1 VACLEDED
9 ARVRRTAC
17 ATLAV
22 IGVEPDFDL
31 FFRRLLNE
39 ERDAEADAA
48 RNAIGTMAK
57 RLQVTDAAADQVGGK
72 LAGASGESRGRLV
85 KTLATLG
92 NPRALEIVR
101 AAAEQA
107 LFGTAPDTDY
117 AVLLLDTLG
126 VWPAPESGAV
136 LEDLWQRLQ
145 DTFLRQAALKNYLVS
160 VQRNYPDVSKR
171 LEILAGIQGRCA
183 DDTERQSVA
192 DVISKAEAELNKK

>member
-1 VACLEDED
+1 M
-9 ARVRRTAC
+9 
-17 ATLAV
+17 
-22 IGVEPDFDL
+22 EPDFDL

-145 DTFLRQAALKNYLVS
+145 DTFLRQAAHKNYLVS
-160 VQRNYPDVSKR
+160 VQRNNTDFTKR